1 MLIINVLLISYL
13 LSLTSYLLSKIE
25 LVARS
30 KFAHFLIIHYLCPT
44 ISKFAN

>member
-1 MLIINVLLISYL
+1 MYYCF
-13 LSLTSYLLSKIE
+13 LTSYLLSKIE

-44 ISKFAN
+44 ISKFVN

>member
-1 MLIINVLLISYL
+1 MLIINVLLFSYLLPPISYL
-13 LSLTSYLLSKIE
+13 NIE

-44 ISKFAN
+44 IGKFAN